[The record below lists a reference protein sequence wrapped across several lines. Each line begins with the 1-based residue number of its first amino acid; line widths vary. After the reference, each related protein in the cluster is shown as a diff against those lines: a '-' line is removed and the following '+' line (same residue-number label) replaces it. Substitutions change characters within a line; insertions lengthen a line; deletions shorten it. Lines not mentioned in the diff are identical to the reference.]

1 MCLSS
6 YFFSLPF
13 LCACRPARKNL
24 SIGDRNSVTD
34 KIKNFSN
41 LPASPPAHMTLYD
54 TVTQEVFTYTIKN
67 NCQLLPSWEFIR
79 VRTFLF
85 YVGYVFWG
93 VQGRELGAVASNPP
107 SCAGRLLVCFLPSP
121 GLVLILPLVCL

>member
-1 MCLSS
+1 MLGVVLVFSILFCEGRNNYCVSLRIFFLS
-6 YFFSLPF
+6 PF
-13 LCACRPARKNL
+13 YARACRPARKNL

-54 TVTQEVFTYTIKN
+54 TVTQEVLFTYTIKN
-67 NCQLLPSWEFIR
+67 NCQLLPSLEFIR

-85 YVGYVFWG
+85 YVGYVF
-93 VQGRELGAVASNPP
+93 RELGAVASNK
-107 SCAGRLLVCFLPSP
+107 
-121 GLVLILPLVCL
+121 